1 MVPPQSGCGG
11 SNLKPD
17 HDTHDSA
24 GPATGAQCVSVSEQR
39 AVEGTVRLMTDEPVE
54 LPGDDHS
61 ELRGRVVRA
70 VNERPWLIPAVLLGG
85 AVAFLLLR
93 RR

>member
-1 MVPPQSGCGG
+1 
-11 SNLKPD
+11 
-17 HDTHDSA
+17 
-24 GPATGAQCVSVSEQR
+24 
-39 AVEGTVRLMTDEPVE
+39 MTDEPVE

-61 ELRGRVVRA
+61 ELRGRVVQA
-70 VNERPWLIPAVLLGG
+70 VADRPWLIPAVLLGG